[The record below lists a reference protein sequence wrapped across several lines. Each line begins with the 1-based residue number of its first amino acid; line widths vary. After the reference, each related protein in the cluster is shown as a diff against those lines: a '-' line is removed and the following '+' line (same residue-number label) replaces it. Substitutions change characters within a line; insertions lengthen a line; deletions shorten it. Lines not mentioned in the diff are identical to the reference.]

1 MKMIF
6 KNIFRGKNTKDIE
19 LIKEELKQVKN
30 VLNTTV
36 SNYCEMWF
44 EAKNDLSKTET
55 KLNKSQKENKDLK
68 DENSRLLREMEFIK
82 QDYEKQIKDLKSDR
96 YLVKKIT
103 ASKPKNP
110 TQKIKAKVKIN
121 AGVSKALKEIEN
133 NRCEDEKV
141 GNKKNT

>member
-1 MKMIF
+1 MSF

-68 DENSRLLREMEFIK
+68 DENSRLLHEMELVK
-82 QDYEKQIKDLKSDR
+82 QEYENQIKILKSDR

-103 ASKPKNP
+103 PSKPKKS
-110 TQKIKAKVKIN
+110 TQVIKAKVKVN

-133 NRCEDEKV
+133 NRCEDEVEQIKQ
-141 GNKKNT
+141 